1 MSCVCCG
8 FAPIGQFVHILR
20 APPLF
25 VLDWRLCVDEGEPV
39 GALKNSFGKQERAS
53 VMRHSDHSSS
63 FNSKSLEG
71 PAAVPGIV
79 SQMSPALRPP
89 APSATSH
96 AGEMTRPQRPL
107 TAGGVFTFLRP
118 CLLNCRGRSGPVA
131 SGQILVTKPVSAAS
145 RSRKSAAYL
154 PETCTYLVLFW
165 NGRLIG
171 PHWIDEGCRS
181 DSQGAGI
188 KALKAEG
195 FPGPWNSL
203 SPPSGGGRE
212 RLHLKVGGTRVGW
225 NRFPFFHR
233 SCQGFKA
240 AGGSSKGAR
249 ARALIGC
256 FVWLPAPGPA
266 AALSPRTP
274 PVPQEY
280 PETADPDSAR
290 QTAHAPERGAPR
302 TPVSEDSPPPED
314 HTPDSTRTA
323 TPRGQRGPEPTAAAG
338 PLRNQAGT
346 RLGTRALGPTQ
357 GGPTRGGPAPAEG
370 PGPGPGAG
378 LDGLLEEEMFL
389 DAHPRVLFSPGGG
402 NRPRDRS
409 PAPFWAA
416 RPPQAAPRP
425 VRRDKRSHLMDRK
438 RGEKSV
444 CEAESSW
451 VVDKRS
457 AIDMRGQNVSILQE
471 IQTQTGPL
479 KQYFYE
485 TRCRQAEQH
494 PHRGGGARG
503 GSAGAAGGRSAGTGV
518 AGGGCLGVDRKQWQ
532 SECKARQSFVRA
544 LTRDAQNRTGWRWIR
559 IDSSCVCVLLSRTG
573 QGKEV
578 LAKGGRG

>member
-1 MSCVCCG
+1 M
-8 FAPIGQFVHILR
+8 HWL
-20 APPLF
+20 PL
-25 VLDWRLCVDEGEPV
+25 VAMVIAS
-39 GALKNSFGKQERAS
+39 ALPFP
-53 VMRHSDHSSS
+53 H
-63 FNSKSLEG
+63 
-71 PAAVPGIV
+71 
-79 SQMSPALRPP
+79 SPASRTAP
-89 APSATSH
+89 A
-96 AGEMTRPQRPL
+96 
-107 TAGGVFTFLRP
+107 
-118 CLLNCRGRSGPVA
+118 
-131 SGQILVTKPVSAAS
+131 
-145 RSRKSAAYL
+145 
-154 PETCTYLVLFW
+154 
-165 NGRLIG
+165 
-171 PHWIDEGCRS
+171 
-181 DSQGAGI
+181 
-188 KALKAEG
+188 
-195 FPGPWNSL
+195 
-203 SPPSGGGRE
+203 
-212 RLHLKVGGTRVGW
+212 
-225 NRFPFFHR
+225 
-233 SCQGFKA
+233 
-240 AGGSSKGAR
+240 
-249 ARALIGC
+249 
-256 FVWLPAPGPA
+256 PA

-323 TPRGQRGPEPTAAAG
+323 APRGQRAPEPTAPAG

-370 PGPGPGAG
+370 PGLGPGPGPG

-389 DAHPRVLFSPGGG
+389 DAHPRVLFSPSPSAPEHPPLLLMLESGLLEEEEEEEQEGGADRLAEG
-402 NRPRDRS
+402 HGDRALDRS

-485 TRCRQAEQH
+485 TRCRRPSSTRTGGAG
-494 PHRGGGARG
+494 PGGGRR
-503 GSAGAAGGRSAGTGV
+503 GGRSAGTGV